1 MIKYPKKKGTVKLSG
16 EEMNLQEFDKF
27 IENKKFFT
35 EDFEKKLRK
44 RFENEVVFKNGNY
57 FAILTKDFSILI
69 ETFENKFD
77 ESLMIKEV
85 RSYVRQEKME
95 LFLKYLI
102 TKEVKRYARQK
113 NKNIFPFTDEDKK
126 NTSIWPPDEK

>member
-1 MIKYPKKKGTVKLSG
+1 MIKYLKKKGTVKLSG
-16 EEMNLQEFDKF
+16 EKMNLQEFDKF

-35 EDFEKKLRK
+35 EDFEKELRK
-44 RFENEVVFKNGNY
+44 RFENEVVFKSGNY
-57 FAILTKDFSILI
+57 FTILAEDFSILI

-85 RSYVRQEKME
+85 KRYIRQEKGE
-95 LFLKYLI
+95 LFLKYLT

-113 NKNIFPFTDEDKK
+113 NKNVFPFENKG
-126 NTSIWPPDEK
+126 NTSIWNPYENE

>member
-1 MIKYPKKKGTVKLSG
+1 
-16 EEMNLQEFDKF
+16 MNLQEFDKF
-27 IENKKFFT
+27 IEKRKFFT
-35 EDFEKKLRK
+35 EDFEKELRK

-57 FAILTKDFSILI
+57 FVILTKDFSILI

-85 RSYVRQEKME
+85 KRYVRQEKVE
-95 LFLKYLI
+95 LFIKYLI

-113 NKNIFPFTDEDKK
+113 NKNVFPFENKG
-126 NTSIWPPDEK
+126 NTSIWNPYENE

>member
-1 MIKYPKKKGTVKLSG
+1 
-16 EEMNLQEFDKF
+16 MNLQEFDKF

-35 EDFEKKLRK
+35 EDFEKELRK
-44 RFENEVVFKNGNY
+44 HFENETVFKNGKY
-57 FAILTKDFSILI
+57 FAILTEDFSILI

-85 RSYVRQEKME
+85 KRYVRQEKVE
-95 LFLKYLI
+95 LFLKYLT

-126 NTSIWPPDEK
+126 NVSICTPPEPVELF

>member
-1 MIKYPKKKGTVKLSG
+1 
-16 EEMNLQEFDKF
+16 MNLQEFDKF
-27 IENKKFFT
+27 IEKRKFFT
-35 EDFEKKLRK
+35 EDFEKELRK
-44 RFENEVVFKNGNY
+44 HFKDEIIFKVGNH
-57 FAILTKDFSILI
+57 FAILTENFSILI

-85 RSYVRQEKME
+85 KRYVRQEKVE

-102 TKEVKRYARQK
+102 TKEVKKYARQK
-113 NKNIFPFTDEDKK
+113 NKNVFPFTDEDKK